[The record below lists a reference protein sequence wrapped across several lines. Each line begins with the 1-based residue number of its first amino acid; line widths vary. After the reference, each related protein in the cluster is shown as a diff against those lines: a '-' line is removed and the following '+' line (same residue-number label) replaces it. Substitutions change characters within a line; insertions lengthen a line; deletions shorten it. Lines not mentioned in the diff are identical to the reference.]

1 MAEKLEIVFLTGPNK
16 GRRFEVSSACLR
28 IGRSSSNDVQISDEE
43 LSRNHCMVE
52 HSSDGELTITDL
64 ASANGTFV
72 NGVNIEGETKQIK
85 AGDEISIG
93 ASVFTIA
100 TASSSSSS
108 PSSSPSSS
116 SSSPAT
122 NSIDLGFGGAKPSDE
137 ASSGGVISDNV
148 QKSSPAIR
156 IVLLGVIAFLVIA
169 IALVLEFGDKLISV
183 GSSKRK
189 SVTVVKEA
197 PKESLKKIMSF
208 QYEKIDADSKRIF
221 RYFASLDHSGVLSV
235 EFDDLPGENRHMSRR
250 KELTD
255 AARSELEKIFAESD
269 WAKLESHYSGAD
281 VKSENALKSRR
292 IKLVGREGVKE
303 VIVENRLE
311 PDGFPRIRE
320 RLEAWVNNELGVQ
333 SIQRSRAELESSSEH
348 CEELG
353 DAKWEERDVE
363 MANLSEAI
371 RFFKLAKN
379 DLITLGSNTKDVQ
392 RIQSKIEKAEGE
404 LKRRYDDVRGEAE
417 RARQIGDWDRAKEE
431 FSKIREMIP
440 ARDDDRHREAIANLE
455 DIENRIQSLNKK
467 GKRK

>member
-1 MAEKLEIVFLTGPNK
+1 MADKLEIVFLTGPNK
-16 GRRFEVSSACLR
+16 GKRFDISSAALR
-28 IGRSSSNDVQISDEE
+28 IGRSSSSDVQIPDEE
-43 LSRNHCMVE
+43 LSRNHCMIEV
-52 HSSDGELTITDL
+52 SADGALTIADL

-72 NGVNIEGETKQIK
+72 NGENIEGDTKPLK
-85 AGDEISIG
+85 AGDEVSIG
-93 ASVFTIA
+93 TSVFVIA
-100 TASSSSSS
+100 SPTS
-108 PSSSPSSS
+108 PSPLPSPS
-116 SSSPAT
+116 PN
-122 NSIDLGFGGAKPSDE
+122 NSIDLGFGGAKASDA
-137 ASSGGVISDNV
+137 ASSGGEISDNV
-148 QKSSPAIR
+148 QKSSSAMR
-156 IVLLGVIAFLVIA
+156 IVLLGVIAFLVVA

-183 GSSKRK
+183 GASKKRSAK
-189 SVTVVKEA
+189 VVAEA
-197 PKESLKKIMSF
+197 PRDSLRKIISF
-208 QYEKIDADSKRIF
+208 QYEKVDADSKRIF
-221 RYFASLDHSGVLSV
+221 RYFANLDQSGILSV

-255 AARSELEKIFAESD
+255 AARAELEKIFAESD

-292 IKLVGREGVKE
+292 IRLVGCDGVKE
-303 VIVENRLE
+303 VVVENRLE

-379 DLITLGSNTKDVQ
+379 DLITLGSNTKNVQ
-392 RIQSKIEKAEGE
+392 RIQIKIEKAEGE

-455 DIENRIQSLNKK
+455 DIENRIQTLNKK

>member
-1 MAEKLEIVFLTGPNK
+1 MADKLEIVFLTGPNK
-16 GRRFEVSSACLR
+16 GKRFDISSAALR
-28 IGRSSSNDVQISDEE
+28 IGRSSSSDVQIPDEE
-43 LSRNHCMVE
+43 LSRNHCMIEV
-52 HSSDGELTITDL
+52 SADGALTIADL

-72 NGVNIEGETKQIK
+72 NGENIEGDTKPLK
-85 AGDEISIG
+85 AGDEVSIG
-93 ASVFTIA
+93 TSVFVIA
-100 TASSSSSS
+100 SPTS
-108 PSSSPSSS
+108 PSPLPSPS
-116 SSSPAT
+116 PN
-122 NSIDLGFGGAKPSDE
+122 NSIDLGFGGAKASDA
-137 ASSGGVISDNV
+137 ASSGGEISDNV
-148 QKSSPAIR
+148 QKSSSAMR
-156 IVLLGVIAFLVIA
+156 IVLLGVIAFLVVA

-183 GSSKRK
+183 GASKKRSAKVVAQAPRDSLRK
-189 SVTVVKEA
+189 
-197 PKESLKKIMSF
+197 IISF
-208 QYEKIDADSKRIF
+208 QYEKVDADSKRIF
-221 RYFASLDHSGVLSV
+221 RYFANLDQAGILSV

-255 AARSELEKIFAESD
+255 AARAELEKIFAESE

-292 IKLVGREGVKE
+292 IRLVGRDGVKE
-303 VIVENRLE
+303 VAVENRLE

-379 DLITLGSNTKDVQ
+379 DLITLGSNTKNVQ
-392 RIQSKIEKAEGE
+392 RIQIKIEKAEGE

-455 DIENRIQSLNKK
+455 DIENRIQTLNKK

>member
-1 MAEKLEIVFLTGPNK
+1 MADKLEIVFLTGPNK
-16 GRRFEVSSACLR
+16 GKRFDISSAALR
-28 IGRSSSNDVQISDEE
+28 IGRSSSSDVQIPDEE
-43 LSRNHCMVE
+43 LSRNHCMIEV
-52 HSSDGELTITDL
+52 SADGALTIADL

-72 NGVNIEGETKQIK
+72 NGENIEGDTKPLK
-85 AGDEISIG
+85 AGDEVSIG
-93 ASVFTIA
+93 TSVFVIA
-100 TASSSSSS
+100 SPTS
-108 PSSSPSSS
+108 PSPLPSPS
-116 SSSPAT
+116 PN
-122 NSIDLGFGGAKPSDE
+122 NSIDLGFGGAKASDA
-137 ASSGGVISDNV
+137 ASSGGEISDNV
-148 QKSSPAIR
+148 QKSSSAMR
-156 IVLLGVIAFLVIA
+156 IVLLGVIAFLVVA

-183 GSSKRK
+183 GASKKK
-189 SVTVVKEA
+189 SAKVVAEA
-197 PKESLKKIMSF
+197 PRDSLKKIISF
-208 QYEKIDADSKRIF
+208 QYEKVDADSKRIF
-221 RYFASLDHSGVLSV
+221 RYFANLDQSGVLSV

-255 AARSELEKIFAESD
+255 AARAELEKIFAESD

-292 IKLVGREGVKE
+292 IRLVGRDGVKE
-303 VIVENRLE
+303 VVVENRLE

-379 DLITLGSNTKDVQ
+379 DLITLGSNTKNVQ
-392 RIQSKIEKAEGE
+392 RIQIKIEKAEGE

-455 DIENRIQSLNKK
+455 DIENRIQTLNKK

>member
-1 MAEKLEIVFLTGPNK
+1 MADKLEIVFLTGPNK
-16 GRRFEVSSACLR
+16 DKHFEISSASLR
-28 IGRSSSNDVQISDEE
+28 IGRSSSSDVQIPDEE
-43 LSRNHCMVE
+43 LSRNHCMIEV
-52 HSSDGELTITDL
+52 SSDGALTITDL
-64 ASANGTFV
+64 ASANGTFL
-72 NGVNIEGETKQIK
+72 NGENIEGDTKPLK
-85 AGDEISIG
+85 PGDEVSIG
-93 ASVFTIA
+93 TSVFVITSP
-100 TASSSSSS
+100 TS
-108 PSSSPSSS
+108 PSPSPN
-116 SSSPAT
+116 
-122 NSIDLGFGGAKPSDE
+122 NSIDLGFGGAKASDA
-137 ASSGGVISDNV
+137 ASSGGDISDNV
-148 QKSSPAIR
+148 QKSSSAMR
-156 IVLLGVIAFLVIA
+156 IVLLGVIAFLVVA

-183 GSSKRK
+183 GASKKRSAK
-189 SVTVVKEA
+189 VVTEA
-197 PKESLKKIMSF
+197 PKDSLRKIISF
-208 QYEKIDADSKRIF
+208 QYEKVDADSKRIF
-221 RYFASLDHSGVLSV
+221 RYFATLDQSGILSV

-255 AARSELEKIFAESD
+255 AARVELEKIFAESE

-292 IKLVGREGVKE
+292 IKLVGRDGVKE
-303 VIVENRLE
+303 VVVENRLE

-392 RIQSKIEKAEGE
+392 RIQSKIDKAEGE

-455 DIENRIQSLNKK
+455 DIENRIQTLNKK

>member
-1 MAEKLEIVFLTGPNK
+1 MADKLEIVFLTGPNK
-16 GRRFEVSSACLR
+16 DKHFEISSASLR
-28 IGRSSSNDVQISDEE
+28 IGRSSSSDVQIPDEE
-43 LSRNHCMVE
+43 LSRNHCMIEV
-52 HSSDGELTITDL
+52 SSDGALTITDL
-64 ASANGTFV
+64 ASANGTFL
-72 NGVNIEGETKQIK
+72 NGENIEGDTKPLK
-85 AGDEISIG
+85 LGDEVSIG
-93 ASVFTIA
+93 TSVFVIT
-100 TASSSSSS
+100 TPTS
-108 PSSSPSSS
+108 PSSSPS
-116 SSSPAT
+116 PN
-122 NSIDLGFGGAKPSDE
+122 NSIDLGFGGAKESDA
-137 ASSGGVISDNV
+137 ASSGGDISDNV
-148 QKSSPAIR
+148 QKSSSAMR
-156 IVLLGVIAFLVIA
+156 IVLLGVIAFLVVA

-183 GSSKRK
+183 GASKKRSTK
-189 SVTVVKEA
+189 VVTEA
-197 PKESLKKIMSF
+197 PKDSLRKIISF
-208 QYEKIDADSKRIF
+208 QYEKVDADSKRIF
-221 RYFASLDHSGVLSV
+221 RYFANLDQSGILSV

-255 AARSELEKIFAESD
+255 AAREELEKIFAESE

-292 IKLVGREGVKE
+292 IKLVGRDGVKE
-303 VIVENRLE
+303 VVVENRLE

-440 ARDDDRHREAIANLE
+440 VRDDDRHREAIANLE
-455 DIENRIQSLNKK
+455 DIENRIQTLNKK

>member
-1 MAEKLEIVFLTGPNK
+1 MADKLEIVFLTGPNK
-16 GRRFEVSSACLR
+16 GKRFEISSAALR
-28 IGRSSSNDVQISDEE
+28 IGRSSSSDVQIPDEE
-43 LSRNHCMVE
+43 LSRNHCMIEV
-52 HSSDGELTITDL
+52 SADGALTIADL

-72 NGVNIEGETKQIK
+72 NGENIEGDTKPLK
-85 AGDEISIG
+85 AGDEVSIG
-93 ASVFTIA
+93 TSVFVITSP
-100 TASSSSSS
+100 TS
-108 PSSSPSSS
+108 PSLLP
-116 SSSPAT
+116 PLN
-122 NSIDLGFGGAKPSDE
+122 NSIDLGFGGAKASDS
-137 ASSGGVISDNV
+137 ASSGGEISDNV
-148 QKSSPAIR
+148 QKSSSAMR
-156 IVLLGVIAFLVIA
+156 IVLLGVIAFLVVA

-183 GSSKRK
+183 GASKKRSAK
-189 SVTVVKEA
+189 VVSQA
-197 PKESLKKIMSF
+197 PRDSLKKIISF
-208 QYEKIDADSKRIF
+208 QYEKVDADSKRIF
-221 RYFASLDHSGVLSV
+221 RYFANLDQSGVLSV

-255 AARSELEKIFAESD
+255 AARAELEKIFAESD

-292 IKLVGREGVKE
+292 IRLVGRDGVKE
-303 VIVENRLE
+303 VAVENRLE

-379 DLITLGSNTKDVQ
+379 DLITLGSNTKNVQ
-392 RIQSKIEKAEGE
+392 RIQIKIEKAEGE

-455 DIENRIQSLNKK
+455 DIENRIQTLNKK

>member
-1 MAEKLEIVFLTGPNK
+1 MADKLEIVFLTGPNK
-16 GRRFEVSSACLR
+16 GKRFDISSAALR
-28 IGRSSSNDVQISDEE
+28 IGRSSSSDVQIPDEE
-43 LSRNHCMVE
+43 LSRNHCMIEV
-52 HSSDGELTITDL
+52 SADGALTIADL

-72 NGVNIEGETKQIK
+72 NGENIEGDTKPLK
-85 AGDEISIG
+85 AGDEVSIG
-93 ASVFTIA
+93 TSVFVIA
-100 TASSSSSS
+100 SPTS
-108 PSSSPSSS
+108 PSPLPSPS
-116 SSSPAT
+116 PN
-122 NSIDLGFGGAKPSDE
+122 NSIDLGFGGAKASDA
-137 ASSGGVISDNV
+137 ASSGGEISDNV
-148 QKSSPAIR
+148 QKSSSAMR
-156 IVLLGVIAFLVIA
+156 IVLLGVIAFLVVA

-183 GSSKRK
+183 GASKKRSAKVVSQAPRDSLRK
-189 SVTVVKEA
+189 
-197 PKESLKKIMSF
+197 IISF
-208 QYEKIDADSKRIF
+208 QYEKVDADSKRIF
-221 RYFASLDHSGVLSV
+221 RYFANLDQSGILSV

-255 AARSELEKIFAESD
+255 AARAELEKIFAESD

-292 IKLVGREGVKE
+292 IRLVGRDGVKE
-303 VIVENRLE
+303 VAVENRLE

-379 DLITLGSNTKDVQ
+379 DLITLGSNTKNVQ
-392 RIQSKIEKAEGE
+392 RIQIKIEKAEGE

-455 DIENRIQSLNKK
+455 DIENRIQTLNKK

>member
-1 MAEKLEIVFLTGPNK
+1 MADKLEIVFLTGPNK
-16 GRRFEVSSACLR
+16 GKRFEISSAALR
-28 IGRSSSNDVQISDEE
+28 IGRSSSSDVQIPDEE
-43 LSRNHCMVE
+43 LSRNHCMIEV
-52 HSSDGELTITDL
+52 SADGALTIADL

-72 NGVNIEGETKQIK
+72 NGENIEGDTKPLK
-85 AGDEISIG
+85 AGDEVSIG
-93 ASVFTIA
+93 TSVFVITSP
-100 TASSSSSS
+100 TS
-108 PSSSPSSS
+108 PSPLPSPS
-116 SSSPAT
+116 PN
-122 NSIDLGFGGAKPSDE
+122 NSIDLGFGGAKASDA
-137 ASSGGVISDNV
+137 ASSGGEISDNV
-148 QKSSPAIR
+148 QKSSSAMR
-156 IVLLGVIAFLVIA
+156 IVLLGVIAFLVVA

-183 GSSKRK
+183 GASKKRSAK
-189 SVTVVKEA
+189 VVAEA
-197 PKESLKKIMSF
+197 PRDSLKKIISF
-208 QYEKIDADSKRIF
+208 QYEKVDADSKRIF
-221 RYFASLDHSGVLSV
+221 RYFANLDQSGILSV

-255 AARSELEKIFAESD
+255 AARAELEKIFAESD

-292 IKLVGREGVKE
+292 IRLVGRDGVKE
-303 VIVENRLE
+303 VVVENRLE

-379 DLITLGSNTKDVQ
+379 DLITLGSNTKNVQ
-392 RIQSKIEKAEGE
+392 RIQIKIEKAEGE

-455 DIENRIQSLNKK
+455 DIENRIQTLNKK

>member
-1 MAEKLEIVFLTGPNK
+1 MADKLEIVFLTGPNK
-16 GRRFEVSSACLR
+16 DKHFEISSASLR
-28 IGRSSSNDVQISDEE
+28 IGRSSSSDVQIPDEE
-43 LSRNHCMVE
+43 LSRNHCMIEV
-52 HSSDGELTITDL
+52 SSDGALTITDL
-64 ASANGTFV
+64 ASANGTFL
-72 NGVNIEGETKQIK
+72 NGENIEGDTKPLK
-85 AGDEISIG
+85 LGDEVSIG
-93 ASVFTIA
+93 TSVFVIT
-100 TASSSSSS
+100 TPTS
-108 PSSSPSSS
+108 PSPSPTP
-116 SSSPAT
+116 SPN
-122 NSIDLGFGGAKPSDE
+122 NSIDLGFGGAKASDA
-137 ASSGGVISDNV
+137 ASSGGDISDNV
-148 QKSSPAIR
+148 QKSSSAMR
-156 IVLLGVIAFLVIA
+156 IVLLGVIAFLVVAIA
-169 IALVLEFGDKLISV
+169 IVLEFGDKLISV
-183 GSSKRK
+183 GASKKRSAK
-189 SVTVVKEA
+189 VVTEA
-197 PKESLKKIMSF
+197 PKDSLRKIISF
-208 QYEKIDADSKRIF
+208 QYEKVDADSKRIF
-221 RYFASLDHSGVLSV
+221 RYFATLDQSGILSV

-255 AARSELEKIFAESD
+255 AARAELEKIFAESE

-292 IKLVGREGVKE
+292 IKLVGRDGVKE
-303 VIVENRLE
+303 VVVENRLE

-379 DLITLGSNTKDVQ
+379 DLITLGSNTKNVQ
-392 RIQSKIEKAEGE
+392 RIQIKIEKAEGE

-455 DIENRIQSLNKK
+455 DIENRIQTLNKK

>member
-1 MAEKLEIVFLTGPNK
+1 MADKLEIVFLTGPNK
-16 GRRFEVSSACLR
+16 DKHFEISSASLR
-28 IGRSSSNDVQISDEE
+28 IGRSSSSDVQIPDEE
-43 LSRNHCMVE
+43 LSRNHCMIEV
-52 HSSDGELTITDL
+52 SSDGALTITDL
-64 ASANGTFV
+64 ASANGTFL
-72 NGVNIEGETKQIK
+72 NGENIEGDTKPLKI
-85 AGDEISIG
+85 GDEVSIG
-93 ASVFTIA
+93 TSVFVIT
-100 TASSSSSS
+100 TPTS
-108 PSSSPSSS
+108 PSSSPS
-116 SSSPAT
+116 PN
-122 NSIDLGFGGAKPSDE
+122 NSIDLGFGGAKASDA
-137 ASSGGVISDNV
+137 ASSGGDISDNV
-148 QKSSPAIR
+148 QKSSSAMR
-156 IVLLGVIAFLVIA
+156 IVLLGVIAFLVVAIA
-169 IALVLEFGDKLISV
+169 IVLEFGDKLISV
-183 GSSKRK
+183 GASKKRSAK
-189 SVTVVKEA
+189 VVTEA
-197 PKESLKKIMSF
+197 PKDSLRKIISF
-208 QYEKIDADSKRIF
+208 QYEKVDADSKRIF
-221 RYFASLDHSGVLSV
+221 RYFATLDQSGILSV

-255 AARSELEKIFAESD
+255 AARAELEKIFAESE

-292 IKLVGREGVKE
+292 IKLVGRDGVKE
-303 VIVENRLE
+303 VVVENRLE

-379 DLITLGSNTKDVQ
+379 DLITLGLNTKDVQ

-455 DIENRIQSLNKK
+455 DIENRIQTLNKK

>member
-1 MAEKLEIVFLTGPNK
+1 MADKLEIVFLTGPNK
-16 GRRFEVSSACLR
+16 GKRFEISSAALR
-28 IGRSSSNDVQISDEE
+28 IGRSSSSDVQIPDEE
-43 LSRNHCMVE
+43 LSRNHCMIEV
-52 HSSDGELTITDL
+52 SADGALTIADL

-72 NGVNIEGETKQIK
+72 NGENIEGDTKPLK
-85 AGDEISIG
+85 AGDEVSIG
-93 ASVFTIA
+93 TSVFVITSP
-100 TASSSSSS
+100 TS
-108 PSSSPSSS
+108 PSLLP
-116 SSSPAT
+116 PPN
-122 NSIDLGFGGAKPSDE
+122 NSIDLGFGGAKASDS
-137 ASSGGVISDNV
+137 ASSGGEISDNV
-148 QKSSPAIR
+148 QKSSSAMR
-156 IVLLGVIAFLVIA
+156 IVLLGVIAFLVVA

-183 GSSKRK
+183 GASKK
-189 SVTVVKEA
+189 GSAKVVAEA
-197 PKESLKKIMSF
+197 PRDSLKKIISF
-208 QYEKIDADSKRIF
+208 QYEKVDADSQRIF
-221 RYFASLDHSGVLSV
+221 RYFANLDQSGVLSV

-255 AARSELEKIFAESD
+255 AARAELEKIFAESD

-292 IKLVGREGVKE
+292 IRLVGRDGVKE
-303 VIVENRLE
+303 VAVENRLE

-379 DLITLGSNTKDVQ
+379 DLITLGSNTKNVQ
-392 RIQSKIEKAEGE
+392 RIQIKIEKAEGE

-455 DIENRIQSLNKK
+455 DIENRIQTLNKK

>member
-1 MAEKLEIVFLTGPNK
+1 M
-16 GRRFEVSSACLR
+16 
-28 IGRSSSNDVQISDEE
+28 
-43 LSRNHCMVE
+43 
-52 HSSDGELTITDL
+52 
-64 ASANGTFV
+64 
-72 NGVNIEGETKQIK
+72 
-85 AGDEISIG
+85 
-93 ASVFTIA
+93 
-100 TASSSSSS
+100 
-108 PSSSPSSS
+108 
-116 SSSPAT
+116 
-122 NSIDLGFGGAKPSDE
+122 
-137 ASSGGVISDNV
+137 
-148 QKSSPAIR
+148 R
-156 IVLLGVIAFLVIA
+156 IVLLGVIAFLVVA

-183 GSSKRK
+183 GASKKRSAK
-189 SVTVVKEA
+189 VVTEA
-197 PKESLKKIMSF
+197 PKDFLRKIISF
-208 QYEKIDADSKRIF
+208 QYEKVDADSKRIF
-221 RYFASLDHSGVLSV
+221 RYFATLDQSGILSV

-255 AARSELEKIFAESD
+255 AARAELEKIFAESE

-292 IKLVGREGVKE
+292 IKLVGRDGVKE
-303 VIVENRLE
+303 VVVENRLE

-455 DIENRIQSLNKK
+455 DIENRIQTLNKK

>member
-1 MAEKLEIVFLTGPNK
+1 MADKLEIVFLTGPNK
-16 GRRFEVSSACLR
+16 GKRFDISSAALR
-28 IGRSSSNDVQISDEE
+28 IGRSSSSDVQIPDEE
-43 LSRNHCMVE
+43 LSRNHCMIEV
-52 HSSDGELTITDL
+52 SADGALTIADL

-72 NGVNIEGETKQIK
+72 NGENIEGDTKPLK
-85 AGDEISIG
+85 AGDEVSIG
-93 ASVFTIA
+93 TSVFVIA
-100 TASSSSSS
+100 SPTS
-108 PSSSPSSS
+108 PSPLPSPS
-116 SSSPAT
+116 PN
-122 NSIDLGFGGAKPSDE
+122 NSIDLGFGGAKASDA
-137 ASSGGVISDNV
+137 ASSGGEISDNV
-148 QKSSPAIR
+148 QKSSSAMR
-156 IVLLGVIAFLVIA
+156 IVLLGVIAFLVVA

-183 GSSKRK
+183 GASKKRSAK
-189 SVTVVKEA
+189 VVAEA
-197 PKESLKKIMSF
+197 PRDSLRKIISF
-208 QYEKIDADSKRIF
+208 QYEKVDADSKRIF
-221 RYFASLDHSGVLSV
+221 RYFANLDQSGILSV

-255 AARSELEKIFAESD
+255 AARAELEKIFAESD

-292 IKLVGREGVKE
+292 IRLVGRDGVKE
-303 VIVENRLE
+303 VVVENRLE

-379 DLITLGSNTKDVQ
+379 DLITLGSNTKNVQ
-392 RIQSKIEKAEGE
+392 RIQIKIEKAEGE

-455 DIENRIQSLNKK
+455 DIENRIQTLNKK

>member
-1 MAEKLEIVFLTGPNK
+1 MADKLEIVFLTGPNK
-16 GRRFEVSSACLR
+16 GKRFDISSAALR
-28 IGRSSSNDVQISDEE
+28 IGRSSSSDVQIPDEE
-43 LSRNHCMVE
+43 LSRNHCMIEV
-52 HSSDGELTITDL
+52 SADGALTIADL

-72 NGVNIEGETKQIK
+72 NGENIEGDTKPLK
-85 AGDEISIG
+85 AGDEVSIG
-93 ASVFTIA
+93 TSVFVIA
-100 TASSSSSS
+100 SPTS
-108 PSSSPSSS
+108 PSPLPSPS
-116 SSSPAT
+116 PN
-122 NSIDLGFGGAKPSDE
+122 NSIDLGFGGAKASDA
-137 ASSGGVISDNV
+137 ASSGGEISDNV
-148 QKSSPAIR
+148 QKSSSAMR
-156 IVLLGVIAFLVIA
+156 IVLLGVIAFLVVA

-183 GSSKRK
+183 GASKKRSAKVVAQAPRDSLRK
-189 SVTVVKEA
+189 
-197 PKESLKKIMSF
+197 IISF
-208 QYEKIDADSKRIF
+208 QYEKVDADSKRIF
-221 RYFASLDHSGVLSV
+221 RYFANLDQSGILSV

-255 AARSELEKIFAESD
+255 AARAELEKIFAESE

-292 IKLVGREGVKE
+292 IRLVGRDGVKE
-303 VIVENRLE
+303 VAVENRLE

-379 DLITLGSNTKDVQ
+379 DLITLGSNTKNVQ
-392 RIQSKIEKAEGE
+392 RIQIKIEKAEGE

-455 DIENRIQSLNKK
+455 DIENRIQTLNKK

>member
-1 MAEKLEIVFLTGPNK
+1 MADKLEIVFLTGPNK
-16 GRRFEVSSACLR
+16 GKRFDISSAALR
-28 IGRSSSNDVQISDEE
+28 IGRSSSSDVQIPDEE
-43 LSRNHCMVE
+43 LSRNHCMIEV
-52 HSSDGELTITDL
+52 SADGALTIADL

-72 NGVNIEGETKQIK
+72 NGENIEGDTKPLK
-85 AGDEISIG
+85 AGDEVSIG
-93 ASVFTIA
+93 TSVFVIA
-100 TASSSSSS
+100 SPTS
-108 PSSSPSSS
+108 PSPLPSPS
-116 SSSPAT
+116 PN
-122 NSIDLGFGGAKPSDE
+122 NSIDLGFGGAKASDA
-137 ASSGGVISDNV
+137 ASSGGEISDNV
-148 QKSSPAIR
+148 QKSSSAMR
-156 IVLLGVIAFLVIA
+156 IVLLGVIAFLVVA

-183 GSSKRK
+183 GASKKRSAKVVSQAPRDSLRK
-189 SVTVVKEA
+189 
-197 PKESLKKIMSF
+197 IISF
-208 QYEKIDADSKRIF
+208 QYEKVDADSKRIF
-221 RYFASLDHSGVLSV
+221 RYFANLDQSGILSV

-255 AARSELEKIFAESD
+255 AARAELEKIFAESD

-292 IKLVGREGVKE
+292 IRLVGRDGVKE
-303 VIVENRLE
+303 VVVENRLE

-379 DLITLGSNTKDVQ
+379 DLITLGSNTKNVQ
-392 RIQSKIEKAEGE
+392 RIQIKIEKAEGE

-455 DIENRIQSLNKK
+455 DIENRIQTLNKK

>member
-1 MAEKLEIVFLTGPNK
+1 MADKLEIVFLTGPNK
-16 GRRFEVSSACLR
+16 DKRFEISSASLR
-28 IGRSSSNDVQISDEE
+28 IGRSSSSDVQIPDEE
-43 LSRNHCMVE
+43 LSRNHCMIEV
-52 HSSDGELTITDL
+52 SSDGALTITDL
-64 ASANGTFV
+64 ASANGTFL
-72 NGVNIEGETKQIK
+72 NGENIEGDTKPLK
-85 AGDEISIG
+85 LGDEVSIG
-93 ASVFTIA
+93 TSVFVIT
-100 TASSSSSS
+100 TPTS
-108 PSSSPSSS
+108 PSSSPS
-116 SSSPAT
+116 PN
-122 NSIDLGFGGAKPSDE
+122 NSIDLGFGGAKESDA
-137 ASSGGVISDNV
+137 ASSGGDISDNV
-148 QKSSPAIR
+148 QKSSSAMR
-156 IVLLGVIAFLVIA
+156 IVLLGVIAFLVVAIA
-169 IALVLEFGDKLISV
+169 IVLEFGDKLISV
-183 GSSKRK
+183 GASKKRSAK
-189 SVTVVKEA
+189 VVTEA
-197 PKESLKKIMSF
+197 PKDSLRKIISF
-208 QYEKIDADSKRIF
+208 QYEKVDADSKRIF
-221 RYFASLDHSGVLSV
+221 RYFATLDQSGILSV

-255 AARSELEKIFAESD
+255 AARAELEKIFAESE

-292 IKLVGREGVKE
+292 IKLVGRDGVKE
-303 VIVENRLE
+303 VVVENRLE

-455 DIENRIQSLNKK
+455 DIENRIQTLNKK

>member
-1 MAEKLEIVFLTGPNK
+1 MADKLEIVFLTGPNK
-16 GRRFEVSSACLR
+16 DKHFEISSASLR
-28 IGRSSSNDVQISDEE
+28 IGRSSSSDVQIPDEE
-43 LSRNHCMVE
+43 LSRNHCMIEV
-52 HSSDGELTITDL
+52 SSDGALTITDL
-64 ASANGTFV
+64 ASANGTFL
-72 NGVNIEGETKQIK
+72 NGENIEGNTKPLKI
-85 AGDEISIG
+85 GDEVSIG
-93 ASVFTIA
+93 TSVFVITSP
-100 TASSSSSS
+100 TSPSPTTSPS
-108 PSSSPSSS
+108 PSSSPSP
-116 SSSPAT
+116 SPN
-122 NSIDLGFGGAKPSDE
+122 NSIDLGFGGAKESDA
-137 ASSGGVISDNV
+137 ASSGGDISDNV
-148 QKSSPAIR
+148 QKSSSAMR
-156 IVLLGVIAFLVIA
+156 IVLLGVIAFLVVA

-183 GSSKRK
+183 GASKKRSAK
-189 SVTVVKEA
+189 VVTEA
-197 PKESLKKIMSF
+197 PKDSLRKIISF
-208 QYEKIDADSKRIF
+208 QYEKVDADSKRIF
-221 RYFASLDHSGVLSV
+221 RYFANLDQSGILSV

-255 AARSELEKIFAESD
+255 AARAELEKIFAESE
-269 WAKLESHYSGAD
+269 WVKLESHYSGAD

-292 IKLVGREGVKE
+292 IKLVGRDGVKE
-303 VIVENRLE
+303 VVVENRLE

-379 DLITLGSNTKDVQ
+379 DLITLGLNTKDVQ

-440 ARDDDRHREAIANLE
+440 VRDDDRHREAIANLE
-455 DIENRIQSLNKK
+455 DIENRIQTLNKK

>member
-1 MAEKLEIVFLTGPNK
+1 MADKLEIVFLTGPNK
-16 GRRFEVSSACLR
+16 DKHFEISSASLR
-28 IGRSSSNDVQISDEE
+28 IGRSSSSDVQIPDEE
-43 LSRNHCMVE
+43 LSRNHCMIEV
-52 HSSDGELTITDL
+52 SSDGALTITDL
-64 ASANGTFV
+64 ASANGTFL
-72 NGVNIEGETKQIK
+72 NGENIEGEIK
-85 AGDEISIG
+85 PLKPGDEVSIG
-93 ASVFTIA
+93 TSVFVIT
-100 TASSSSSS
+100 TPTSPSPSPTSS
-108 PSSSPSSS
+108 PSPN
-116 SSSPAT
+116 
-122 NSIDLGFGGAKPSDE
+122 NSIDLGLGGAKASDA
-137 ASSGGVISDNV
+137 ASSGGDISDNV
-148 QKSSPAIR
+148 QKSSSAMR
-156 IVLLGVIAFLVIA
+156 IVLLGVIAFLVVAIA
-169 IALVLEFGDKLISV
+169 IVLEFGDKLISV
-183 GSSKRK
+183 GASKKRSAK
-189 SVTVVKEA
+189 VVTEA
-197 PKESLKKIMSF
+197 PKDSLRKIISF
-208 QYEKIDADSKRIF
+208 QYEKVDADSKRIF
-221 RYFASLDHSGVLSV
+221 RYFATLDQSGILSV

-255 AARSELEKIFAESD
+255 TAMAELEKIFAESE

-292 IKLVGREGVKE
+292 IKLVGRDGVKE
-303 VIVENRLE
+303 VVVENRLE

-455 DIENRIQSLNKK
+455 DIENRIQTLNKK

>member
-1 MAEKLEIVFLTGPNK
+1 MADKLEIVFLTGPNK
-16 GRRFEVSSACLR
+16 DKHFEISSASLR
-28 IGRSSSNDVQISDEE
+28 IGRSSSSDVQIPDEE
-43 LSRNHCMVE
+43 LSRNHCMIEV
-52 HSSDGELTITDL
+52 SSDGVLTITDL
-64 ASANGTFV
+64 ASANGTFL
-72 NGVNIEGETKQIK
+72 NGENIEGDTKPLK
-85 AGDEISIG
+85 PGDEVSIG
-93 ASVFTIA
+93 TSVFVITSP
-100 TASSSSSS
+100 TS
-108 PSSSPSSS
+108 PSSSPS
-116 SSSPAT
+116 PN
-122 NSIDLGFGGAKPSDE
+122 NSIDLGFGGAKASDA
-137 ASSGGVISDNV
+137 ASSGGDISDNV
-148 QKSSPAIR
+148 QKSSSAMR
-156 IVLLGVIAFLVIA
+156 IVLLGVIAFLVVAIA
-169 IALVLEFGDKLISV
+169 IVLEFGDKLISV
-183 GSSKRK
+183 GASKKRSAK
-189 SVTVVKEA
+189 VVTEA
-197 PKESLKKIMSF
+197 PKDSLRKIISF
-208 QYEKIDADSKRIF
+208 QYEKVDADSKRIF
-221 RYFASLDHSGVLSV
+221 RYFATLDQSGILSV

-255 AARSELEKIFAESD
+255 AARAELEKIFAESE

-292 IKLVGREGVKE
+292 IKLVGRDGVKE
-303 VIVENRLE
+303 VVVENRLE

-455 DIENRIQSLNKK
+455 DIENRIQTLNKK

>member
-1 MAEKLEIVFLTGPNK
+1 MADKLEIVFLTGPNK
-16 GRRFEVSSACLR
+16 GKRFDISSAALR
-28 IGRSSSNDVQISDEE
+28 IGRSSSSDVQIPDEE
-43 LSRNHCMVE
+43 LSRNHCMIEV
-52 HSSDGELTITDL
+52 SADGALTIADL

-72 NGVNIEGETKQIK
+72 NGENIEGDTKPLK
-85 AGDEISIG
+85 AGDEVSIG
-93 ASVFTIA
+93 TSVFVIA
-100 TASSSSSS
+100 SPTS
-108 PSSSPSSS
+108 PSPLPSPS
-116 SSSPAT
+116 PN
-122 NSIDLGFGGAKPSDE
+122 NSIDLGFGGAKASDA
-137 ASSGGVISDNV
+137 ASSGGEISDNV
-148 QKSSPAIR
+148 QKSSSAMR
-156 IVLLGVIAFLVIA
+156 IVLLGVIAFLVVA

-183 GSSKRK
+183 GASKKRSAK
-189 SVTVVKEA
+189 VVAEA
-197 PKESLKKIMSF
+197 PRDSLRKIISF
-208 QYEKIDADSKRIF
+208 QYEKVDADSKRIF
-221 RYFASLDHSGVLSV
+221 RYFANLDQSGILSV

-255 AARSELEKIFAESD
+255 AARAELEKIFAESD

-292 IKLVGREGVKE
+292 IRLVGRDGVKE
-303 VIVENRLE
+303 VVVENRLE

-379 DLITLGSNTKDVQ
+379 DLITLGSNTKNVQ
-392 RIQSKIEKAEGE
+392 RIQIKIEKAEGE

-455 DIENRIQSLNKK
+455 DIENRLQTLNKK

>member
-1 MAEKLEIVFLTGPNK
+1 RGVAAMADKLEIVFLTGPNK
-16 GRRFEVSSACLR
+16 GKRFEISSAALR
-28 IGRSSSNDVQISDEE
+28 IGRSSSSDVQIPDEE
-43 LSRNHCMVE
+43 LSRNHCMIEV
-52 HSSDGELTITDL
+52 SADGALTIADL

-72 NGVNIEGETKQIK
+72 NGENIEGDTKPLK
-85 AGDEISIG
+85 AGDEVSIG
-93 ASVFTIA
+93 TSVFVITSP
-100 TASSSSSS
+100 TS
-108 PSSSPSSS
+108 PSLLP
-116 SSSPAT
+116 PLN
-122 NSIDLGFGGAKPSDE
+122 NSIDLGFGGAKASDA
-137 ASSGGVISDNV
+137 ASSGGDISDNV
-148 QKSSPAIR
+148 QKSSSAMR
-156 IVLLGVIAFLVIA
+156 IVLLGVIAFLVVAIA
-169 IALVLEFGDKLISV
+169 IVLEFGDKLISV
-183 GSSKRK
+183 GASKKRSAK
-189 SVTVVKEA
+189 VVTEA
-197 PKESLKKIMSF
+197 PKDSLRKIISF
-208 QYEKIDADSKRIF
+208 QYEKVDADSKRIF
-221 RYFASLDHSGVLSV
+221 RYFATLDQSGILSV

-255 AARSELEKIFAESD
+255 AARAELEKIFAESE

-292 IKLVGREGVKE
+292 IKLVGRDGVKE
-303 VIVENRLE
+303 VVVENRLE

-455 DIENRIQSLNKK
+455 DIENRIQTLNKK